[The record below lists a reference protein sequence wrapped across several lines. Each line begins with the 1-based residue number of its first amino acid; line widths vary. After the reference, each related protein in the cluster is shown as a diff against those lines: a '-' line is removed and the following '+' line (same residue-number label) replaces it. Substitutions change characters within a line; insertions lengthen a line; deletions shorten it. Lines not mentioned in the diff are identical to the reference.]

1 MAIDFTFSDEQKM
14 ISNTIY
20 KWANTWLEPQMEHL
34 DEEDKFPPDF
44 FRELGKMGMVGIC
57 IPEQYEGAGLGYT
70 EVCIGTEQLA
80 RVSNALSMT
89 WGAHLVL
96 CADNIKRNAND
107 KLKAKYLPGLC
118 NGTQMGCLGITEPN
132 AGSDAMSM
140 KTTAKLDGDSWV
152 INGSK
157 IFITNAPGGQVFLF
171 YAKTAPELGPKGIS
185 AFVMDIDPL
194 PKGYTCE
201 KIRKFGMRTSPTG
214 LLGFDDV
221 RIPKEN
227 LVGELNKGVAILTG
241 GLTTERITLSGCA
254 LGSVRAA
261 LELSLKYAQERVQFG
276 KPIAAQQSIQ
286 GKIADMYVAYETGR
300 LLMYSAAAYVDT
312 LTDKRGGKGTMLDMK
327 AAASLL
333 YAGEVSVKACMD
345 GVQIHG
351 GYGYCLEYPIQ
362 RHYRDTKLWDIGAG
376 TSEIRRM
383 IIARELL
390 SGTPFI
396 GGLA

>member
-1 MAIDFTFSDEQKM
+1 MAIDFTFSDEQRM
-14 ISNTIY
+14 LGDTIY
-20 KWANTWLEPQMEHL
+20 KWASTWLDPQMEHL

-44 FRELGKMGMVGIC
+44 FKQLGNLGMVGIT

-70 EVCIGTEQLA
+70 EACICTENLA
-80 RVSNALSMT
+80 RISNALSMT
-89 WGAHLVL
+89 WGAHLIL

-107 KLKAKYLPGLC
+107 ALKAKYLPGLA
-118 NGTQMGCLGITEPN
+118 NGSAMGCLGITEPN

-157 IFITNAPGGQVFLF
+157 IFITNAPGGQTFLF

-185 AFVMDIDPL
+185 AFVCDIDPL

-214 LLGFDDV
+214 LLSFDDM

-254 LGSVRAA
+254 IGSVRAA
-261 LELSLKYAQERVQFG
+261 LELSLKYSQERTQFG
-276 KPIAAQQSIQ
+276 KPIAANQMIQ
-286 GKIADMYVAYETGR
+286 EKLANMYVAYETSR
-300 LLMYSAAAYVDT
+300 LLMYSAAAYVDS
-312 LTDKRGGKGTMLDMK
+312 LTDKRGGKGTFLDLK

-333 YAGEVSVKACMD
+333 YAGEVSVKACTD
-345 GVQIHG
+345 AVQIFG
-351 GYGYCLEYPIQ
+351 GYGYCLEYPVQ
-362 RHYRDTKLWDIGAG
+362 RHFRDTKLWDIGAG
-376 TSEIRRM
+376 TSEVRRM
-383 IIARELL
+383 IIAREML
-390 SGTPFI
+390 SGTKW
-396 GGLA
+396 A

>member
-1 MAIDFTFSDEQKM
+1 MTEMAIDFTFTDEQKM
-14 ISNTIY
+14 LADTIY
-20 KWANTWLEPQMEHL
+20 KWASTWLEPQMEQL

-44 FRELGKMGMVGIC
+44 FKQLGNLGMIGITV
-57 IPEQYEGAGLGYT
+57 PEQYGGAGLGYIEACICT
-70 EVCIGTEQLA
+70 ENLA

-89 WGAHLVL
+89 WGAHLIL
-96 CADNIKRNAND
+96 CCDNIKRNANEE
-107 KLKAKYLPGLC
+107 LKMKYLPPMMDGRA
-118 NGTQMGCLGITEPN
+118 MGCLGITEPN

-140 KTTAKLDGDSWV
+140 RTTAKLDGDSWV

-157 IFITNAPGGQVFLF
+157 IFITNAPGGQTLLF

-185 AFVMDIDPL
+185 AFIMDIDPW

-214 LLGFDDV
+214 LLSFDEV

-227 LVGELNKGVAILTG
+227 LVGEINKGVAILTG

-254 LGSVRAA
+254 IGSMRAA
-261 LELSLKYAQERVQFG
+261 LELSLKYSQERVQFG
-276 KPIAAQQSIQ
+276 KPIAANQMIQ
-286 GKIADMYVAYETGR
+286 ERLANMYVGYETAR
-300 LLMYSAAAYVDT
+300 LLMYSAAAYVDS
-312 LTDKRGGKGTMLDMK
+312 LTDKRGGKGTVLDMK

-333 YAGEVSVKACMD
+333 YAGEMSVIVCNH
-345 GVQIHG
+345 GLQIHG

-376 TSEIRRM
+376 TSEVRRM

-390 SGTPFI
+390 SGTKWV
-396 GGLA
+396 